1 MALIAIKE
9 TTIVTIV
16 NHIIVHCQINRVIIA
31 KISWWNCLTFDLYAC
46 ISSVYER
53 SVGIAALKKTRFA
66 AGKIKASK
74 KKKNDLERIDVEQND
89 INSFFH
95 LKEKIPFLRMN
106 RIQLWSTRLTTL
118 GGTFREAHV
127 KRAHWFYPNGIFMDA
142 STRDATRR
150 NRCVAC
156 RRNGTGRGSIE
167 GWIISWYIW
176 HVKLRYSK
184 QR

>member
-74 KKKNDLERIDVEQND
+74 KKKMIWKGSMSNRTILIRSSIWKKKFR
-89 INSFFH
+89 FFGW
-95 LKEKIPFLRMN
+95 IAFNCGP
-106 RIQLWSTRLTTL
+106 TRLTTL

>member
-1 MALIAIKE
+1 M
-9 TTIVTIV
+9 
-16 NHIIVHCQINRVIIA
+16 R
-31 KISWWNCLTFDLYAC
+31 
-46 ISSVYER
+46 VYER

-74 KKKNDLERIDVEQND
+74 KKKMIWKGSMSNR

-127 KRAHWFYPNGIFMDA
+127 KRAH
-142 STRDATRR
+142 
-150 NRCVAC
+150 
-156 RRNGTGRGSIE
+156 
-167 GWIISWYIW
+167 
-176 HVKLRYSK
+176 
-184 QR
+184 

>member
-74 KKKNDLERIDVEQND
+74 KKNDLERIDVEQND

-106 RIQLWSTRLTTL
+106 RIQLWSDSIND
-118 GGTFREAHV
+118 V
-127 KRAHWFYPNGIFMDA
+127 
-142 STRDATRR
+142 RR
-150 NRCVAC
+150 NVSWGARETCSLILPEWNIHGRVHARRYATKPLC
-156 RRNGTGRGSIE
+156 RVSAE
-167 GWIISWYIW
+167 W
-176 HVKLRYSK
+176 HWSRVDRRVDNFMVYLTC
-184 QR
+184 